1 MFFSLCVA
9 LLMAIE
15 PWGKDADL
23 CHKKQVETPLPPQS
37 IVQKVARA
45 MIRFHQEV
53 ISPADGPRSNYYP
66 TSSSYTLQ
74 AIEKHGFV
82 DGFMLGCDRLMRE
95 NQDPWIYST
104 IVNKEGCKV
113 KFDPVP

>member
-1 MFFSLCVA
+1 MAFNV
-9 LLMAIE
+9 LLVLLLSIV

-23 CHKKQVETPLPPQS
+23 CQPKPVETPLPPQS
-37 IVQKVARA
+37 VVQKVARA

-74 AIEKHGFV
+74 AIERYGFV
-82 DGFMLGCDRLMRE
+82 DGFLLGCDRLMRE
-95 NQDPWIYST
+95 NQEPWLYPT
-104 IVNKEGCKV
+104 IINKEGCKV